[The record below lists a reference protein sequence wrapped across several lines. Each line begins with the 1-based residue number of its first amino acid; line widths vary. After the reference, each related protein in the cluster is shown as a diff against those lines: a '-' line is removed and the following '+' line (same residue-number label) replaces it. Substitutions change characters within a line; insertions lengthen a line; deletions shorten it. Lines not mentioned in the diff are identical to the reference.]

1 MLTSSAT
8 THSPSNGFSQK
19 GPRPKKRNG
28 NDLALLQN
36 SLFIWSDTFQWTE
49 APTAARR
56 REISDILGMQERQT
70 QIWFQN
76 RRAKAK
82 LQDGKHSGR
91 RGSTEVSPDSPPERS
106 AGLEVDLHSII
117 HEDEAV
123 TIIPCTDL
131 TVGTGDRCL
140 TWFIHS
146 GGYGFKMEIPF
157 NTVTD
162 TEFKNV
168 GPHTGLACF
177 VLSHPPI
184 FYLENIS
191 SPLGDGSVVRTW
203 KRCSDWTEGHQA
215 SQVLRHTV
223 IGSDE
228 QLAYV
233 LEICTAASYH
243 PARTVSSPM
252 ELPPPPLAGLTGAGL
267 SYGADPRMKNSQN
280 NIGQG
285 HRRPSYSA
293 PDLRP
298 PPHSAPSAT
307 FPQHNFMRPIN
318 QSTGTR
324 FEPAVYNDYTPNVHQ
339 DLETSGYSAIP
350 VTQSQAARSYASQ
363 PHRISITVPKHCS
376 PSNQKSI
383 ACHPKFLNHRRTLPP
398 LHHLN
403 YIISAGNES
412 R

>member
-1 MLTSSAT
+1 MGPSSGPQKLTSKTGAKTEKEKRKRSRVT
-8 THSPSNGFSQK
+8 PEQLVHLERYFSMD
-19 GPRPKKRNG
+19 R
-28 NDLALLQN
+28 
-36 SLFIWSDTFQWTE
+36 S
-49 APTAARR
+49 PTAARR

-131 TVGTGDRCL
+131 TVGTWRRIASPASKHDLVAYVCEMKRCL

-233 LEICTAASYH
+233 L
-243 PARTVSSPM
+243 RN
-252 ELPPPPLAGLTGAGL
+252 L
-267 SYGADPRMKNSQN
+267 
-280 NIGQG
+280 
-285 HRRPSYSA
+285 
-293 PDLRP
+293 
-298 PPHSAPSAT
+298 
-307 FPQHNFMRPIN
+307 
-318 QSTGTR
+318 
-324 FEPAVYNDYTPNVHQ
+324 
-339 DLETSGYSAIP
+339 
-350 VTQSQAARSYASQ
+350 
-363 PHRISITVPKHCS
+363 
-376 PSNQKSI
+376 
-383 ACHPKFLNHRRTLPP
+383 
-398 LHHLN
+398 HLN
-403 YIISAGNES
+403 PPVSNIHSEQHPITQRAQYPLQWNFLHLLWQASPALASHTVLTQG
-412 R
+412 